1 MHELVLKECRHL
13 ESSSIKSRVL
23 SAWVRWVHG
32 VEVDFCK
39 VAMEV
44 ASNDFPAGVE
54 TVTIDPVLKFT
65 TVQQLS
71 GREHASFRARLS
83 NLLAV
88 RVAGRADA
96 SETPEKSAEAG
107 DRTKPRKG

>member
-23 SAWVRWVHG
+23 SACVRRVHG

-54 TVTIDPVLKFT
+54 TVTIDPVLKLT
-65 TVQQLS
+65 TVQFVLRPNIQQLLGLFTAETGIS
-71 GREHASFRARLS
+71 LNKLGF
-83 NLLAV
+83 AV
-88 RVAGRADA
+88 GIAQDVSVSRCSVR
-96 SETPEKSAEAG
+96 SSTC
-107 DRTKPRKG
+107 